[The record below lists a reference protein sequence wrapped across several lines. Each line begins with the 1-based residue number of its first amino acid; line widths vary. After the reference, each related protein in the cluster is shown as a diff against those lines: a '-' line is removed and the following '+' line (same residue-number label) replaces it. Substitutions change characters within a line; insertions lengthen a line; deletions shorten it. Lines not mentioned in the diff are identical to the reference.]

1 MKCKVCGQTFQTTI
15 SVLSAPVDVYSDW
28 VDVCE
33 DLNETKDDAS
43 KYGTGQNEDDEDR
56 EFNPSASNAAE
67 DEYDSE

>member
-1 MKCKVCGQTFQTTI
+1 M
-15 SVLSAPVDVYSDW
+15 DVYSDW